1 VSASLVQ
8 DSSSSVS
15 FNDFRIIDLNKKP
28 NISLNTMSSSN
39 LVFKEVIT
47 QSTENK
53 NDIYHKLNDNII
65 MIIHI

>member
-1 VSASLVQ
+1 LVQ